1 MKFIYFYYILVLNN
15 NNNKNKNIFIII
27 MDEYNINN
35 IQKINSINFI
45 NINNDNLSSNT
56 YKPINDKIKY
66 LKSLNKLNSHSIKKL
81 KDNYSKKNPQI
92 NDNIL
97 KDQYKESSL
106 TSNKLYSKYNIG
118 MNSDFDMNKA
128 DISDLKIK
136 SKQYKG
142 ILQNNNYQKNLNT
155 YNKINN
161 LRYNDKN
168 SSKNFKSMNSFKS
181 QKNNNNNNYVSMN
194 FNNNNL
200 NYFTDFSLEDNSNTT
215 NDVDNNNY
223 MKINIYINK
232 INEYKKNNEMLKN
245 KIIIYNN
252 NLQNKLIE
260 IQKLQQINK
269 TLQNE
274 LNIAKSNNNANNNNY
289 LQNEEIKKMLMQ
301 KNKIIKDVYQKM
313 QTMKKNLDDKMI
325 QNSKLCKILTKK
337 NSDLMNYQNEIIEK
351 DKKID
356 ELNSI
361 LNQIKS
367 DKDKNY
373 NNLNSEINI
382 KNELNEELK
391 KENIEKEK
399 QIEVLSK
406 KINDLEI
413 DIKGVKS
420 DEKEYFFQNK
430 KNKEIIEQKNKE
442 IKELKEQISST
453 NNNNSDINKNFK
465 KESDIL
471 IKRIED
477 LTNENNKLNKHINF
491 LNSKNSQKL
500 TITPDN
506 YQIISNKNYKNLIW
520 YLLFKK
526 SISNES
532 NDINNYNNYVWVKES
547 EINKN
552 DINKF
557 NISDKV
563 DDEKKIK
570 ELNDYIIEL
579 HEKLEM
585 KEEKINTL
593 DYKNQKLADQLHNKT
608 ANIKGNILLA
618 KQSKD
623 NSNLANSFNTEA
635 VENEK
640 KYKNILEKLHDSNKR
655 NMHLHNQVIILKEQL
670 NEKSNL
676 EKNFPHDM
684 KDIDPQLHD
693 SGFLD
698 DDSVENKDK
707 EIDDLFNNEN
717 DIININNIN
726 NNEQDKDKINNKID
740 LNENISNNEELN
752 KAMNQNSLDDPFK
765 ESEKKVDEFL
775 ANGAGEEDD
784 FDELK
789 MINKQM
795 NFLKEEIKD
804 NRDKNKKLEIEIK
817 ELFNKIKC
825 NDKNR
830 KNIVQICQILNFQPA
845 LIDQI
850 ISNKKPK
857 TK

>member
-301 KNKIIKDVYQKM
+301 KNKI
-313 QTMKKNLDDKMI
+313 TKNL
-325 QNSKLCKILTKK
+325 C
-337 NSDLMNYQNEIIEK
+337 Y
-351 DKKID
+351 ID
-356 ELNSI
+356 
-361 LNQIKS
+361 
-367 DKDKNY
+367 
-373 NNLNSEINI
+373 
-382 KNELNEELK
+382 
-391 KENIEKEK
+391 
-399 QIEVLSK
+399 
-406 KINDLEI
+406 
-413 DIKGVKS
+413 
-420 DEKEYFFQNK
+420 FFF
-430 KNKEIIEQKNKE
+430 
-442 IKELKEQISST
+442 
-453 NNNNSDINKNFK
+453 KNF
-465 KESDIL
+465 
-471 IKRIED
+471 
-477 LTNENNKLNKHINF
+477 
-491 LNSKNSQKL
+491 
-500 TITPDN
+500 
-506 YQIISNKNYKNLIW
+506 
-520 YLLFKK
+520 
-526 SISNES
+526 
-532 NDINNYNNYVWVKES
+532 
-547 EINKN
+547 
-552 DINKF
+552 
-557 NISDKV
+557 
-563 DDEKKIK
+563 
-570 ELNDYIIEL
+570 
-579 HEKLEM
+579 
-585 KEEKINTL
+585 
-593 DYKNQKLADQLHNKT
+593 
-608 ANIKGNILLA
+608 
-618 KQSKD
+618 
-623 NSNLANSFNTEA
+623 
-635 VENEK
+635 
-640 KYKNILEKLHDSNKR
+640 
-655 NMHLHNQVIILKEQL
+655 
-670 NEKSNL
+670 
-676 EKNFPHDM
+676 
-684 KDIDPQLHD
+684 
-693 SGFLD
+693 
-698 DDSVENKDK
+698 
-707 EIDDLFNNEN
+707 
-717 DIININNIN
+717 
-726 NNEQDKDKINNKID
+726 
-740 LNENISNNEELN
+740 
-752 KAMNQNSLDDPFK
+752 
-765 ESEKKVDEFL
+765 
-775 ANGAGEEDD
+775 
-784 FDELK
+784 FDG
-789 MINKQM
+789 
-795 NFLKEEIKD
+795 
-804 NRDKNKKLEIEIK
+804 
-817 ELFNKIKC
+817 
-825 NDKNR
+825 
-830 KNIVQICQILNFQPA
+830 P
-845 LIDQI
+845 
-850 ISNKKPK
+850 
-857 TK
+857 